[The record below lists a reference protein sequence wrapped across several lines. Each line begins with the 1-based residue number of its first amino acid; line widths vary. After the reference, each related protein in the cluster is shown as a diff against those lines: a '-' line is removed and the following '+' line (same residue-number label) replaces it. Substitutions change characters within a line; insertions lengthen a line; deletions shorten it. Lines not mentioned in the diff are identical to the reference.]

1 MEIENDADD
10 APLSSSTELAID
22 CALLAHERSFFCNN
36 TSTPRSKY
44 TLRHVSGGM

>member
-10 APLSSSTELAID
+10 ATLASSTELAID
-22 CALLAHERSFFCNN
+22 CAQLAHERSFFGHN

-44 TLRHVSGGM
+44 MFQVAYGI